1 MSRWERPPGA
11 RWNAGSCSVSTPRSP
26 LAAAHY
32 EARAFKTHP
41 SPPRQPAKSPW
52 TFSSHRDS
60 LRGDSEGS
68 ANGSALPFMVVSK
81 GVRVVEGG
89 RGDGPRDDVAAAD
102 AGDVGLAKEVS
113 SLPVTGVSIDW

>member
-1 MSRWERPPGA
+1 
-11 RWNAGSCSVSTPRSP
+11 
-26 LAAAHY
+26 
-32 EARAFKTHP
+32 
-41 SPPRQPAKSPW
+41 
-52 TFSSHRDS
+52 
-60 LRGDSEGS
+60 
-68 ANGSALPFMVVSK
+68 MVVSK